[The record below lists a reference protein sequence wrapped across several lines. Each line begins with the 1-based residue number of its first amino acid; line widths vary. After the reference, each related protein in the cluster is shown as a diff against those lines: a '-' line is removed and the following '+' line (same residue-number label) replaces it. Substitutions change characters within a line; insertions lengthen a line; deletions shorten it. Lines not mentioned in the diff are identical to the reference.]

1 MAYVRNDKTGK
12 FSWVE
17 GELSD
22 DDKPYVA
29 PTARRGSEINLSQL
43 LIALVVVCLV
53 ALLGVWGARAFKDP
67 SVAIRRIHNHPAEF
81 NGRKVVVRGR
91 VGDVF
96 QIGGSYA
103 YFLLQDR
110 DTIVV
115 FTHGRRPTVHS
126 TAVVHGSI
134 SIGYLDGAP
143 RPALFES
150 D

>member
-1 MAYVRNDKTGK
+1 MAYVRDDKTGK

-22 DDKPYVA
+22 DARPYTP
-29 PTARRGSEINLSQL
+29 PTARRGIEANPSQL
-43 LIALVVVCLV
+43 LIALAVLSLV
-53 ALLGVWGARAFKDP
+53 ALTVVLGMRAFRD
-67 SVAIRRIHNHPAEF
+67 SSISIRRIQNHPGEF
-81 NGRKVVVRGR
+81 DGRKVTLKGH
-91 VGDVF
+91 VGEVF
-96 QIGGSYA
+96 QVGGSYA

-115 FTHGRRPTVHS
+115 FTRRGRPSLHS

-150 D
+150 N

>member
-1 MAYVRNDKTGK
+1 MAYVRDDKTGR

-22 DDKPYVA
+22 DDRPYRP
-29 PTARRGSEINLSQL
+29 PTSRKGFEINTSQL
-43 LIALVVVCLV
+43 LIAVTVVGFVVMVVL
-53 ALLGVWGARAFKDP
+53 WGQRTFRDP
-67 SVAIRRIHNHPAEF
+67 SIPIRRIHNHPREF
-81 NGRKVVVRGR
+81 DGQKVTVRGQ
-91 VGDVF
+91 VGEVF
-96 QIGGSYA
+96 QVGGSYA

-115 FTHGRRPTVHS
+115 FTRGGRPNLHS
-126 TAVVHGSI
+126 RTEVHGSI

-150 D
+150 N